1 MADAAADARAA
12 ALRRVL
18 LRQRLRLWA
27 SKARQER
34 AQLAEEV
41 MALFSTASAAAA
53 ASGGGAA
60 APAIAERPITRRPG
74 VEEVKNCLLAS
85 VYPCLPAECASLRS
99 EIWQVLLNVYKRNQ
113 HGASAQEFDRMIA
126 RLSKLPRD
134 SMLVDEC
141 ADVAAMLAPV
151 DKSERERVQQD
162 MEVLLMWFLTTKS
175 VAYTSGMARVVA
187 PFFLQS
193 MALPTIYDCFYQYSA
208 SFLPHFVVNDSLFG
222 ESPAAAPASTN
233 DSSSFSESRLSMDSL
248 SSLSGILPRSNS
260 MDSSSSAAEEARKR
274 VEEEEEQRKS
284 REKQQLAEQLLS
296 YHDPQL
302 SHFLSQWCGN
312 DWSTP
317 GELIATDFFLGHL
330 YQVMPPAVF
339 VYVMDQYLLTGDA
352 LFGVFVL
359 VAALIQ
365 GGEVLM
371 TSGLTTPEEVKEKV
385 RSIFSG
391 AAFSDEE
398 KVRLLCFQAARL
410 RSKTPKS
417 YKCSQHEAT
426 PEMRCSSRIAME
438 LAFTKTPQSKKK
450 TRSSKENGNNTSS
463 SSSSVSSGD
472 RFSTASDI
480 VDMSQWVMKESRS
493 LAGKMFWYHKSSGKT
508 QWEHPADKYDA
519 PAASFALP
527 ISVEEVA
534 AQVMGEKINDQNR
547 PRFFVVD
554 CRGLRSSED
563 LKSGRIPA
571 AYTLD
576 PSIFDSP
583 ELIAKSMDA
592 FNPMKSKVHVV
603 LVGHG
608 VGIPPQLVT
617 SEEVKTSIRDA
628 VRLDVDCI
636 NQAALFFQKRGFRF
650 VSCLDGGYSSWHAFM
665 RDNPASSPQ
674 ELLNHVEE
682 ECVYCRYD
690 TIMRT
695 GEDPFKQKKKQ
706 TKVKRKK
713 SAMPTTTTLL
723 VNGGEGDPSIV
734 STNNSM
740 PKSNGSTSSGS
751 GSGPVSLGRQLSI
764 SRQSITSMRS
774 KLSEVKMPK
783 LAWRRRSSGAPASN
797 NQNDSG
803 SSSETVEDG
812 GSDHELSV
820 NDNDDASTK
829 VNDEATHKMLREAL
843 EQSDDDA
850 IESAEGGK
858 DKSFVGVF
866 TIDYSDDEDEDGQG
880 GNNNEEEEEESTG
893 AKSDEPESAASV
905 PLIAAP
911 TLSA

>member
-1 MADAAADARAA
+1 MSEAERAR

-34 AQLAEEV
+34 AELAEEV
-41 MALFSTASAAAA
+41 MALFSSAASASGSSNS
-53 ASGGGAA
+53 ASGGADKT
-60 APAIAERPITRRPG
+60 PAIAERPITRRPG
-74 VEEVKNCLLAS
+74 VEEVKSCLLAS
-85 VYPCLPAECASLRS
+85 LFPCLPAECASLRS
-99 EIWQVLLNVYKRNQ
+99 EIWQVLLNVYKRKQ
-113 HGASAQEFDRMIA
+113 HGAAAQEFDRMIA

-141 ADVAAMLAPV
+141 ADVALLLEPQDAA
-151 DKSERERVQQD
+151 ERERVQQD

-187 PFFLQS
+187 PFFLQN

-208 SFLPHFVVNDSLFG
+208 NFLPHFVVNDAPFG
-222 ESPAAAPASTN
+222 DAPGSAN
-233 DSSSFSESRLSMDSL
+233 DSSSFSESRLSIDSL
-248 SSLSGILPRSNS
+248 SSLTGILPRSGS
-260 MDSSSSAAEEARKR
+260 MDSTSSTAEEARRR
-274 VEEEEEQRKS
+274 VEEEEEKQKS
-284 REKQQLAEQLLS
+284 REKQQLVEQLLS

-302 SHFLSQWCGN
+302 SHFLTQWCGN

-317 GELIATDFFLGHL
+317 GELIKTDFFLGHL

-339 VYVMDQYLLTGDA
+339 VYVMDQYLLTGDS

-359 VAALIQ
+359 VAALIH
-365 GGEVLM
+365 GGELLM
-371 TSGLTTPEEVKEKV
+371 SGGQPTAEDV
-385 RSIFSG
+385 RKNIREIFST
-391 AAFSDEE
+391 ATFSDSEH
-398 KVRLLCFQAARL
+398 VQLLCFLAARL
-410 RSKTPKS
+410 RSKTPKT

-426 PEMRCSSRIAME
+426 PEMRCSSRLATE
-438 LAFTKTPQSKKK
+438 LAFTKAPPTKKK
-450 TRSSKENGNNTSS
+450 SRSSQNSGSGIGSNNSS
-463 SSSSVSSGD
+463 NGD

-493 LAGKMFWYHKSSGKT
+493 LAGKVFWYHKSTGKT
-508 QWEHPADKYDA
+508 QWEHPAEKLDA
-519 PAASFALP
+519 PAAAFALP
-527 ISVEEVA
+527 ISIEEVG
-534 AQVMGEKINDQNR
+534 AQVMGEKVSDQNG

-554 CRGLRSSED
+554 CRGLRSSDD

-576 PSIFDSP
+576 PSVFDSP

-592 FNPMKSKVHVV
+592 FNPMKSRVHVV

-628 VRLDVDCI
+628 ARLDIDCI

-650 VSCLDGGYSSWHAFM
+650 VSCLDGGYASWHAFM
-665 RDNPASSPQ
+665 RDNPACSPS

-690 TIMRT
+690 TILRT
-695 GEDPFKQKKKQ
+695 GEDPFKQKKKQQ

-713 SAMPTTTTLL
+713 SAMPTTTSLL

-734 STNNSM
+734 STNSNM
-740 PKSNGSTSSGS
+740 PKSTGSTSSG
-751 GSGPVSLGRQLSI
+751 GMGAVTLGRQLSL

-774 KLSEVKMPK
+774 KLSEVKIPK
-783 LAWRRRSSGAPASN
+783 LQWRRRSSGASAQN

-803 SSSETVEDG
+803 SSSETLEDN
-812 GSDHELSV
+812 GSDHEFEDGPADV
-820 NDNDDASTK
+820 NDD
-829 VNDEATHKMLREAL
+829 ATHKMLREAL
-843 EQSDDDA
+843 EQADDVAVDA
-850 IESAEGGK
+850 GDAK

-866 TIDYSDDEDEDGQG
+866 TIDYSDDED
-880 GNNNEEEEEESTG
+880 
-893 AKSDEPESAASV
+893 DEPSDNNAEVKIESSA
-905 PLIAAP
+905 AAP
-911 TLSA
+911 TISA

>member
-1 MADAAADARAA
+1 MADSATAAKRAE
-12 ALRRVL
+12 ALRKVM

-41 MALFSTASAAAA
+41 MALFSSSSAASA
-53 ASGGGAA
+53 SNSNGSA

-141 ADVAAMLAPV
+141 ADVAAMLAPA
-151 DKSERERVQQD
+151 DKAERERVQQD

-187 PFFLQS
+187 PFFLQN

-222 ESPAAAPASTN
+222 ESPAAPSSTN

-260 MDSSSSAAEEARKR
+260 MDSTSSAAEEARKR

-296 YHDPQL
+296 YHDPPL

-371 TSGLTTPEEVKEKV
+371 SSGQTTTEEVKEKV
-385 RSIFSG
+385 RGIFSA
-391 AAFSDEE
+391 AAFNDEE
-398 KVRLLCFQAARL
+398 NVRLLCFQAARL

-438 LAFTKTPQSKKK
+438 LAFTKTPQPKKK
-450 TRSSKENGNNTSS
+450 TRSSKENGNSTSNT
-463 SSSSVSSGD
+463 GD

-493 LAGKMFWYHKSSGKT
+493 LAGKVFWYHKSTGKT
-508 QWEHPADKYDA
+508 QWEHPAEKYDA

-527 ISVEEVA
+527 VSVEEVA
-534 AQVMGEKINDQNR
+534 AQVMGEKINDQNG

-576 PSIFDSP
+576 PSVFDSP

-592 FNPMKSKVHVV
+592 FNPMKSRVHVV

-608 VGIPPQLVT
+608 VGIPPQLVN
-617 SEEVKTSIRDA
+617 SEEAKTSIRDA

-650 VSCLDGGYSSWHAFM
+650 VSCLDGGYASWHAFM
-665 RDNPASSPQ
+665 RDNPACSPQ

-695 GEDPFKQKKKQ
+695 GEDPFKQKKQQ

-734 STNNSM
+734 STNTNM
-740 PKSNGSTSSGS
+740 PKSSGSTSSGS
-751 GSGPVSLGRQLSI
+751 GPASLGRQLSI

-774 KLSEVKMPK
+774 KLSEVKIPK
-783 LAWRRRSSGAPASN
+783 LAWRRRLSGAPASN

-820 NDNDDASTK
+820 NDNDDSAVE

-850 IESAEGGK
+850 ADNAEGSK

-866 TIDYSDDEDEDGQG
+866 TIDYSDDEDDDGQG
-880 GNNNEEEEEESTG
+880 GNNNDDAESG
-893 AKSDEPESAASV
+893 NFKKAEPESVAAA